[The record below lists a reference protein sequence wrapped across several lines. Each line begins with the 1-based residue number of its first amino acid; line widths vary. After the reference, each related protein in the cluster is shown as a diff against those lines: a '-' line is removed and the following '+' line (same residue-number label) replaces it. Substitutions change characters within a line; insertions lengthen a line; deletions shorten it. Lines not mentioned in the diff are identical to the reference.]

1 MEAIESLVSSLATY
15 LEPHHMEKL
24 ETSFNNLL
32 SRYRSLSF
40 FIQAYPIEVWFHS
53 RIIDLTSMEPCG
65 VLVRHLQYQIQEIK
79 RFQNQL
85 DTYKSH
91 LSELEEIVSS
101 LPDQSESSPPKV
113 KMAEMIGQYS
123 KLIKLASQRLEVF
136 NLSLP
141 RVKLYENSLDNWEMV
156 LTGWE
161 ESAIKLPP
169 PTTAPII
176 IQSTIETIK
185 VSNYYWEC

>member
-1 MEAIESLVSSLATY
+1 MCI
-15 LEPHHMEKL
+15 
-24 ETSFNNLL
+24 
-32 SRYRSLSF
+32 R
-40 FIQAYPIEVWFHS
+40 
-53 RIIDLTSMEPCG
+53 D
-65 VLVRHLQYQIQEIK
+65 RHLQYQIQEIK

-141 RVKLYENSLDNWEMV
+141 RVKLYENSLDNWEMA

-185 VSNYYWEC
+185 ALQNEISDQEPEFHSLLREAKQMLSLIHISEPTRPY